1 MRQGIIGLNKL
12 KRSNNRKE
20 KTTMDKFFKDGVW
33 LRWFKPEDL
42 NVCINTEKGHIN
54 FDLVSY
60 DWDCP
65 EVSREEFTAAA
76 LQAIEKLKAQ
86 GIDIGTD
93 WLPKWEPKVGEVV
106 CAWDNRNGEG
116 FIVAKFVS
124 KSDGIFPYTLSNN
137 YAYQYIAPFT
147 GEIPEPFKSRWEA
160 EGNDPA

>member
-1 MRQGIIGLNKL
+1 
-12 KRSNNRKE
+12 
-20 KTTMDKFFKDGVW
+20 MDKFAISEGFYYWNESMCVNPNEGIVW
-33 LRWFKPEDL
+33 FNIDTMLPHKARE
-42 NVCINTEKGHIN
+42 CT
-54 FDLVSY
+54 
-60 DWDCP
+60 
-65 EVSREEFTAAA
+65 REEFTAAA

-86 GIDIGTD
+86 GIDIGTE
-93 WLPKWEPKVGEVV
+93 WLPKWEPKVGEFV

-160 EGNDPA
+160 EGDANQ

>member
-1 MRQGIIGLNKL
+1 
-12 KRSNNRKE
+12 
-20 KTTMDKFFKDGVW
+20 MDKFFKFVDTIVCQKNDG
-33 LRWFKPEDL
+33 
-42 NVCINTEKGHIN
+42 CISTDTQGIGFHPAFNAEGWNPAT
-54 FDLVSY
+54 
-60 DWDCP
+60 
-65 EVSREEFTAAA
+65 REEFTAAA

-93 WLPKWEPKVGEVV
+93 WLPKWEPKPGELV

-124 KSDGIFPYTLSNN
+124 KSDGIFPYTLSND

>member
-1 MRQGIIGLNKL
+1 
-12 KRSNNRKE
+12 
-20 KTTMDKFFKDGVW
+20 MDKFFKAGSAFLCMRNHGAVLLEQPD
-33 LRWFKPEDL
+33 LISFKSEWSCAGWPE
-42 NVCINTEKGHIN
+42 CT
-54 FDLVSY
+54 
-60 DWDCP
+60 
-65 EVSREEFTAAA
+65 REEFTAAA

-116 FIVAKFVS
+116 FIVAKFVG

>member
-1 MRQGIIGLNKL
+1 
-12 KRSNNRKE
+12 
-20 KTTMDKFFKDGVW
+20 MDKFWRVYDTSVW
-33 LRWFKPEDL
+33 QKEGESIFVFD
-42 NVCINTEKGHIN
+42 NVIGYISDFNAEGWEPST
-54 FDLVSY
+54 S
-60 DWDCP
+60 
-65 EVSREEFTAAA
+65 EEFTAGA

-124 KSDGIFPYTLSNN
+124 QSDGIFPYTLSNN
-137 YAYQYIAPFT
+137 YAYQYIAPFN

>member
-1 MRQGIIGLNKL
+1 
-12 KRSNNRKE
+12 
-20 KTTMDKFFKDGVW
+20 MDKFVFNGTTFAYFQSGKVIYISDLYVGFKAEETELKW
-33 LRWFKPEDL
+33 PE
-42 NVCINTEKGHIN
+42 CT
-54 FDLVSY
+54 
-60 DWDCP
+60 
-65 EVSREEFTAAA
+65 REEFTAAA

-93 WLPKWEPKVGEVV
+93 WLPKWEPKPGEVV

-124 KSDGIFPYTLSNN
+124 KSDGIYPYTLSND

-160 EGNDPA
+160 EGNANQ